1 MHSLNQL
8 LRQRVTTAS
17 LIAAGIFFVG
27 SGCQSHQMSRGGTQN
42 SNRPA
47 ATRLSVTDRQQSLAA
62 TPMALAQ
69 THSAEIETQQ
79 PRNNA
84 TTNQTAQHASSNA
97 ISDSAEALE
106 LAQRALFNANQ
117 GTSSPQVVTVQHA
130 SAPRYAPIGRS
141 AGSENVPRIAMASSG
156 IAMPPGMNPAPPP
169 GMNPAPPPGMNPRPS
184 NGAAFSTASHVRSQG
199 HSHADGKCNCGGSGV
214 YKPLF
219 PRFSGNSGCQ
229 SCGNPNCSGGCG
241 DVMSEQGFAVPRA
254 TDAQEYI
261 FDGGDHDPQVRL
273 RQDLSQS
280 GLDAEDTVIQF
291 ETVDG
296 KTNVESGC
304 RVAIYAPRFGS
315 VRKRQSTRERDL
327 ALRAQATLRP
337 DGPGILRDQLPP
349 ANVSKPIK
357 SSNSDNVRI
366 VESFRDRSRPM
377 PAEVVVPMVT
387 LSDAFKP
394 YEDLSLIRNGDLWKT
409 DLAKLSKSA
418 AAARIWTNVD
428 ELNVLIDGKE
438 AIDITGAKK
447 AADITIY
454 EHKGARIRLCKVA
467 SDQMANPGDI
477 ISFTIRFDN
486 VGEQPLK
493 SLVVTDSLAP
503 RLDYVENSQQ
513 ASVAANFSTT
523 PNSVGSTVL
532 RWELENGLKPGDGGL
547 VRFSCKV
554 R

>member
-8 LRQRVTTAS
+8 LRQRVTTAP
-17 LIAAGIFFVG
+17 LIVAGIFFVG
-27 SGCQSHQMSRGGTQN
+27 SGCQSHPLSRVGAQN

-47 ATRLSVTDRQQSLAA
+47 ATRPSETDRQRSLAA

-69 THSAEIETQQ
+69 VHSAKIETQQ

-84 TTNQTAQHASSNA
+84 TTNQTVQHASSNA
-97 ISDSAEALE
+97 MRDSAEALE
-106 LAQRALFNANQ
+106 LAQRAVFNANQ
-117 GTSSPQVVTVQHA
+117 GTSAPQVVPVQYA
-130 SAPRYAPIGRS
+130 STPRYTPIGRS

-169 GMNPAPPPGMNPRPS
+169 SINSAPS

-199 HSHADGKCNCGGSGV
+199 HSHADGKCNCGGSDV

-219 PRFSGNSGCQ
+219 PRFSGNSGCP
-229 SCGNPNCSGGCG
+229 SCGNANCSGGCG

-261 FDGGDHDPQVRL
+261 FDGGDHDPKVRL

-377 PAEVVVPMVT
+377 PAEVVLPMVT
-387 LSDAFKP
+387 LSDVFKP
-394 YEDLSLIRNGDLWKT
+394 YEDLSLIRNGDLKKT

-438 AIDITGAKK
+438 AIDITGSKK

-454 EHKGARIRLCKVA
+454 EYKGARIRLCKVA

-503 RLDYVENSQQ
+503 RLEYVESSQQ

-532 RWELENGLKPGDGGL
+532 RWELENGLKSGDGGL